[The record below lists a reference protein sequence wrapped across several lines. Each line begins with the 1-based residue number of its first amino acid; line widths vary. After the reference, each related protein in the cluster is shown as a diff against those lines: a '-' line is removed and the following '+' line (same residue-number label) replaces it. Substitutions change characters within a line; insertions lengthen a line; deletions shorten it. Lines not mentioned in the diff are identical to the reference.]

1 MAEDDEQT
9 PGGSNATDDTDDTSG
24 ADVPEEQPI
33 EQQLIPFM
41 GDELAAAMTS
51 GGTIYISFAGM
62 CTALGLNV
70 RGQAQRVQRTRSLR
84 LALRRIP
91 LETRGGLQR
100 INCLRVDKLA
110 LWLAGVQTNQIK
122 PRFRE
127 KIEAYQDELAP
138 VAMQV
143 FMRSLGIQPA
153 PQPPTAPAVINA
165 EIVEIRGQIE
175 TLYGVANLLQE
186 HLAGLLPLPGQIAD
200 LNDQMGQALAML
212 AALAE
217 RQDTTETAVAHID
230 KRTQRLTPA
239 HARAVQDEINRMV
252 RDTKRLADPLTYT
265 IIYGRLKHHWRVSTY
280 KEVAD
285 EQYVAVMAYLQDEL
299 HRALAGE
306 GPAQRSLF

>member
-9 PGGSNATDDTDDTSG
+9 LGDANDTDDTSG

-41 GDELAAAMTS
+41 GDELAAAMTA
-51 GGTIYISFAGM
+51 GGTIYITFAGM

-122 PRFRE
+122 PQFRA

-138 VAMQV
+138 LATQV
-143 FMRSLGIQPA
+143 FMRVLGIQSA
-153 PQPPTAPAVINA
+153 PQPPTAPTVTSA
-165 EIVEIRGQIE
+165 EIAEIKGQIE

-186 HLAGLLPLPGQIAD
+186 HLAGLLSLPGQVTG
-200 LNDQMGQALAML
+200 LNDQMGQALSML
-212 AALAE
+212 EALAE
-217 RQDTTETAVAHID
+217 RQESAESQIAHID
-230 KRTQRLTPA
+230 ERTQRLTPA
-239 HARAVQDEINRMV
+239 HARTVQDEINRMV
-252 RDTKRLADPLTYT
+252 QDTKRLATPLTYT
-265 IIYGRLKHHWRVSTY
+265 IIYGRLKHRWRVSTY
-280 KEVAD
+280 KEIAD
-285 EQYVAVMAYLQDEL
+285 EQYGAVMTYLREEL
-299 HRALAGE
+299 RRALAGE
-306 GPAQRSLF
+306 APEQGSLF